1 MTISLPRKSPRST
14 AGETHRTASV
24 KTIKHLDYG
33 QNNQVRLHGEI
44 FDLESDPVS
53 FGENLVFVSP

>member
-1 MTISLPRKSPRST
+1 
-14 AGETHRTASV
+14 V